1 MKIIKNN
8 RSKFSLDL
16 IVPVINEDDV
26 FSALQQF
33 KQDLEK
39 LHDKL
44 AFLADFITTNENIL
58 SLLQNIEIDFDRLE
72 PKAVLLETFINI
84 LIKD

>member
-1 MKIIKNN
+1 M
-8 RSKFSLDL
+8 
-16 IVPVINEDDV
+16 VPVLDEDDV

-44 AFLADFITTNENIL
+44 AYLADYISTNEDIL
-58 SLLQNIEIDFDRLE
+58 NLLQNIECDLEHLE

-84 LIKD
+84 LIED